1 MDMDGRTFQVGL
13 LGLVLGVAIGGIAV
27 NTEAQSELR
36 EREQAYEAQLAEQRE
51 IDRQMIQTVEHENA
65 RLRSRNG
72 ALNAAVQGFEAREAE
87 RQAELD
93 RIAQEQRLAE
103 RVAAIIAEMNDD

>member
-1 MDMDGRTFQVGL
+1 MNEGGRMITVGVTA
-13 LGLVLGVAIGGIAV
+13 LVLGVVIGAV
-27 NTEAQSELR
+27 NVGLEAQSELR
-36 EREQAYEAQLAEQRE
+36 GREQAYDEQIVAMQQVHRS
-51 IDRQMIQTVEHENA
+51 DIQTLEHENA

-87 RQAELD
+87 RQAELE

-103 RVAAIIAEMNDD
+103 RVAAIIAEMNDE

>member
-1 MDMDGRTFQVGL
+1 MNEGERMLTVGFTAL
-13 LGLVLGVAIGGIAV
+13 VVGAALGIMGAGLAAETQL
-27 NTEAQSELR
+27 Q
-36 EREQAYEAQLAEQRE
+36 EREQVYEEQLAEQRE

-87 RQAELD
+87 RQAELE
-93 RIAQEQRLAE
+93 RIAEEQRLAE
-103 RVAAIIAEMNDD
+103 RVAAILAERDND